1 MAPIELAELKLQL
14 QKLLD
19 KEFIRPDNLSWEA
32 LVLFLKK
39 KDGTLQLCIDYK
51 QLNKVIIKNKYSL
64 SQINNLFDQLK
75 RAKVFSKINLRF
87 RYYQL
92 RIKDLDVS
100 KTAFRTRYEH
110 FEFLTMSFELTN
122 APMVFMDLMN
132 RIFGHY

>member
-19 KEFIRPDNLSWEA
+19 KEFIRPDNISWEA

-51 QLNKVIIKNKYSL
+51 QLNKVIIKNKYPL

-75 RAKVFSKINLRF
+75 RVKVFSKINLRF

-100 KTAFRTRYEH
+100 KTAFRTQYEH
-110 FEFLTMSFELTN
+110 FEFLIMPFELTN
-122 APMVFMDLMN
+122 APTIFMDLMN
-132 RIFGHY
+132 RIFRHY

>member
-87 RYYQL
+87 RYYQM

-110 FEFLTMSFELTN
+110 FEFLTMPFELTN